1 MTKQEIIDQCEA
13 SGIGY
18 KLNNGKL
25 AVFDTTQLPGAIRS
39 QFDVNGRLIEA
50 AAAKPLPIDAKTV
63 EPVEAVRQVKPTKKG
78 SSK

>member
-18 KLNNGKL
+18 RLNNGKL
-25 AVFDTTQLPGAIRS
+25 TVFDITQLPGAIRS
-39 QFDVNGRLIEA
+39 QFDANGFFIEA
-50 AAAKPLPIDAKTV
+50 TAAKSLPVAAETV

-78 SSK
+78 SK